1 MSDPYSKPFGAVGA
15 FLGFLG
21 FSVLAGVLVTAMIT
35 PAIAVTSITAN
46 NTVGVFQNLP
56 EYVTINQQSQR
67 NVLYAMRGG
76 QPVPFAQVYDQNR
89 QEVAWT
95 DVSQFAKDAAVAG
108 EDQRFYEHGGV
119 DLAGI
124 ARAVVSNITSGGK
137 QGASTLDQQLVKNL
151 MIQQA
156 LTLPTAA
163 ERTAAV
169 ARAQAGDIERKLKEA
184 KLAIG
189 LEKQYTKQEILLG
202 YLNIAFFGGTTYG
215 IESASELYY
224 STTAKNLTLAQAA
237 SLIAI
242 VQDPAYRNPEYK
254 KNWPHN
260 QSRRDAILRT
270 MLTLKKVTKAQFDE
284 AVATPVNETTVKITQ
299 PSNGCNNA
307 AAAKTF
313 CDYVIKNVKN
323 FSSLGATP
331 VERAANWKKG
341 GFKVYTTLDLD
352 MQEHAEGLLAAQTP
366 ATESRFQLGSAVSTL
381 QVGTGRILIMA
392 QNKSF
397 NDTGAGGG
405 PTATAVNYNSDIKYG
420 GSSGF
425 QVGSAY
431 KLFTL
436 INWLQNGHGLQEYVD
451 GSAPQSYKVPSKCE
465 PNHQP
470 YLVKNDG
477 NSSGGRMSVMQATA
491 GSVNA
496 AFVYMASKLDM
507 CDIRDVA
514 ASMGVH
520 RADGGKLQ
528 TYGSSVLGTDEI
540 SPLAIA
546 NAYATVANNGVLCQ
560 PVAVDKIVGADG
572 KELPGQVPDCA
583 PAISPD
589 IAAAAAVALQGV
601 MNGGTGSP
609 SNPRDGTPLIGK
621 TGTADAFQTWILSAS
636 TKVATAVWVGNI
648 VGKQNLRQINVAGG
662 AAATARHRIMKPLQA
677 WLDDAYPGG
686 AAFPVP
692 SKALVSGVSQP
703 VPVLAGQTSAA
714 AQALLETL
722 NLSYTDGGP
731 IPSELPVGTVVS
743 SDPAAG
749 SLVSKGTNVTV
760 YTSDGTLAATVPN
773 VVEKKL
779 GDAMALLVA
788 AGFPATNI
796 TVSYQA
802 SDPKVVCLV
811 TASNPPAGTA
821 SSKITP
827 IALTVNAGVIVPGV
841 APKCS

>member
-15 FLGFLG
+15 FLGFIG
-21 FSVLAGVLVTAMIT
+21 FSVLAGVLVTAMVT

-56 EYVTINQQSQR
+56 EYVTINQQTQR
-67 NVLYAMRGG
+67 NVLFALRGG

-89 QEVAWT
+89 QEVAWG

-124 ARAVVSNITSGGK
+124 ARAVVSNATSGGR

-163 ERTAAV
+163 ERVAAV
-169 ARAQAGDIERKLKEA
+169 ARAQAGDLERKLKEA

-189 LEKQYTKQEILLG
+189 LEKQYSKQEILLG

-215 IESASELYY
+215 IESAAELYY

-242 VQDPAYRNPEYK
+242 VQDPAYRNPEFK

-270 MLTLKKVTKAQFDE
+270 MLTLKKITQAQFDE
-284 AVATPVNETTVKITQ
+284 AIATPVNETTMKISK
-299 PSNGCNNA
+299 PSKGCNNA
-307 AAAKTF
+307 TAAKTF
-313 CDYVIKNVKN
+313 CDYVLRNVKN
-323 FSSLGATP
+323 LASLGATP
-331 VERAANWKKG
+331 AERAANWKRG
-341 GFKVYTTLDLD
+341 GYKVYTTLDLD
-352 MQEHAEGLLAAQTP
+352 QQGHAEDLLAAQTP
-366 ATESRFQLGSAVSTL
+366 ANESRFQLGSAVSTL

-392 QNKSF
+392 QNKGF
-397 NDTGAGGG
+397 DETELGGG
-405 PTATAVNYNSDIKYG
+405 PTTTAVNYNTDKNYG

-436 INWLQNGHGLQEYVD
+436 IDWLQNGHGLQEYVD
-451 GSAPQSYKVPSKCE
+451 GSAPRTYKVPSKCE
-465 PNHQP
+465 PGHQP
-470 YLVKNDG
+470 YTVKNDTG
-477 NSSGGRMSVMQATA
+477 SYGGRMSVMQATA
-491 GSVNA
+491 GSINA
-496 AFVYMASKLDM
+496 AFVNMASKLDM

-540 SPLAIA
+540 SPLSIA
-546 NAYATVANNGVLCQ
+546 NAYATVANNGMLCQ
-560 PVAVDKIVGADG
+560 PIAVDKIVAADG
-572 KELPGQVPDCA
+572 KELPGQATDCA
-583 PAISPD
+583 QAIAPD

-648 VGKQNLRQINVAGG
+648 VGKQNLRQINIAGNS
-662 AAATARHRIMKPLQA
+662 AATARHRIMRPLQA
-677 WLDDAYPGG
+677 GLDTAYPG
-686 AAFPVP
+686 ATAFPVP
-692 SKALVSGVSQP
+692 TRALISGVSQP
-703 VPVLAGQTSAA
+703 VPVLAGQSSAA
-714 AQALLETL
+714 AQALLENL

-743 SDPAAG
+743 TDPAAG

-760 YTSDGTLAATVPN
+760 FTSDGTLAATVPS
-773 VVEKKL
+773 VVGKKL
-779 GDAMALLVA
+779 SEAIGLLVSASFSA
-788 AGFPATNI
+788 ANV
-796 TVSYQA
+796 TVNYQA
-802 SDPKVVCLV
+802 SDPALSCEV
-811 TASNPPAGTA
+811 TASNPPAGSA
-821 SSKITP
+821 SSKVALIT
-827 IALTVNAGVIVPGV
+827 LTVNAGELVPG
-841 APKCS
+841 ATPKCS